1 MTNSPT
7 STRLLSL
14 DIFRGI
20 TVAAM
25 ILVNNPGDWGHIY
38 WPFAHA
44 EWHGCTPADLIFP
57 FFLFIVGVAIVFALH
72 KVKETKQE
80 NIYAKVIKRG
90 AVLIA
95 LGLFL
100 NLFPFF
106 DFGHMRIPGILQ
118 RIGIVYIVCALLFL
132 KTTRLFQFWVFWAI
146 LVAYYFLMNWVP
158 VPDYG
163 AANLGKDTNLGAW
176 LDRLLLTT
184 NHTWKLSVTWDPE
197 GILSTLP
204 SIASGIFGLIM
215 GYIVK
220 GSAQSNIDVVL
231 RMIYHGFMAVI
242 LGICFHF
249 FFPINKSL
257 WTSSYVLFTGG
268 LATLFFAGIYWWVD
282 VRKKNTF
289 LNEFVVFGTN
299 AITVFFG
306 STIIAKLCNIKWI
319 EQNGLTLG
327 IKDWLY
333 QSFYAPFI
341 QNPYLASFAGTFT
354 FVLIWYF
361 ILKLMDKKGLVIKV

>member
-1 MTNSPT
+1 MTSSPP
-7 STRLLSL
+7 SARLLSL

-25 ILVNNPGDWGHIY
+25 VLVNNPGDWGHIY

-44 EWHGCTPADLIFP
+44 EWNGCTPADLIFP
-57 FFLFIVGVAIVFALH
+57 FFLFIVGVAIVLALH
-72 KVKETKQE
+72 KAKETKQE
-80 NIYAKVIKRG
+80 NIYLKVIKRG
-90 AVLIA
+90 AILIA

-106 DFGHMRIPGILQ
+106 DFGHVRIPGILQ
-118 RIGIVYIVCALLFL
+118 RIGIVYICCALLFL
-132 KTTRLFQFWVFWAI
+132 KTTRRFQFWIFWAI
-146 LVAYYFLMNWVP
+146 LVSYYLLINFVP
-158 VPDYG
+158 VPDFG
-163 AANLGKDTNLGAW
+163 AANLGKETNLAAW

-204 SIASGIFGLIM
+204 AIASGIFGLVM

-220 GSAQSNIDVVL
+220 SYDKPSSNVAL
-231 RMIYHGFMAVI
+231 RMIYHGIIATG
-242 LGICFHF
+242 LGICFHY

-268 LATLFFAGIYWWVD
+268 LATLFFAGIYWLVD
-282 VRKKNTF
+282 VRKSKIF
-289 LNEFVVFGTN
+289 LNIFVVFGTN

-306 STIIAKLCNIKWI
+306 SAIIAKMCNIEWI
-319 EQNGLTLG
+319 IQDGVSLG
-327 IKDWLY
+327 VKNWLF
-333 QSFYAPFI
+333 QTFYVPYF
-341 QNPYLASFAGTFT
+341 QNPYLASLAGALT
-354 FVLIWYF
+354 FVIIWYF
-361 ILKLMDKKGLVIKV
+361 ILRLMHKKNIIIKV